1 MQLQA
6 ETSRVSLP
14 VRVVLRSLLDPMQR
28 RLWQRGPDGEIIR
41 AAPDEITSQ
50 EGLTPGELESGE
62 PEPQPRRRAHLGLAL
77 RLGFRDTY
85 DYLGAVLVMSLA
97 AALIPMAGMFGGYA
111 AGTALSSP
119 FPDRLSALLAILMAL
134 LGGAAVGGPVAA
146 GLYRFSRN
154 AAARSEPE
162 VFDLGWGFRSAL
174 GRSVGLGLIQALGA
188 ALLAGNGYFYLFQRQ
203 TVWVVLGAIFGY
215 LLLFWLL
222 MLLYQWPLF
231 IEQDLA
237 PVAAVRK
244 SALLV
249 LDNFG
254 YSLGVGLVAALL
266 SVLLWAFL
274 VPGVLLWG
282 GAMALI
288 STQATRE
295 LLRKYGVLG
304 PDPTL
309 DPIADETHEFGGR
322 GWHE

>member
-1 MQLQA
+1 
-6 ETSRVSLP
+6 
-14 VRVVLRSLLDPMQR
+14 MQR
-28 RLWQRGPDGEIIR
+28 RLWQRGPDGEILR
-41 AAPDEITSQ
+41 AAPAESEAVTP
-50 EGLTPGELESGE
+50 TPGSECPETGE
-62 PEPQPRRRAHLGLAL
+62 PAAQPRRRAHLGLAL

-85 DYLGAVLVMSLA
+85 DYLGSVLVMSLA
-97 AALIPMAGMFGGYA
+97 AALIPMAGLF
-111 AGTALSSP
+111 AGHALGTVLFSALPGSLRTLLTVLTAL
-119 FPDRLSALLAILMAL
+119 LV
-134 LGGAAVGGPVAA
+134 GAAVGGPVAA
-146 GLYRFSRN
+146 GLFRFSRN

-162 VFDLGWGFRSAL
+162 VFDLGWGLRSAL
-174 GRSVGLGLIQALGA
+174 GRSMGLGLIQAIGA

-203 TVWVVLGAIFGY
+203 TVWVVLGAVFGY
-215 LLLFWLL
+215 LLLFWLM
-222 MLLYQWPLF
+222 MLLYQWPLL

-266 SVLLWAFL
+266 TVLLWGFL

-282 GAMALI
+282 GAMAVL

-309 DPIADETHEFGGR
+309 DPIAGETHEFGGHGR
-322 GWHE
+322 HE